1 MKKDLP
7 FGGRMNLTPLSMFHA
22 LRLVKGVEIWLVL
35 SSLFIDMTCFSD
47 LEVES
52 IPLSSVQ

>member
-1 MKKDLP
+1 
-7 FGGRMNLTPLSMFHA
+7 MNLTPLSMFHA